1 MRHLEMKIPLNAQC
15 NAMPMMVV
23 TSGSRCDLL
32 PSCCHAPP
40 YYGLPSHERLKESR
54 EGRKG
59 FVMNKGIVRISSL
72 AGTRISHKNL
82 LNYKFEGNAP
92 CVTGNCSNVTDPEL
106 YMPFRK
112 VSDIRNPRGK
122 LGKRNQARIERPWS
136 RVYAREVSRE
146 IYEEESGDRDSL
158 VKQINPNERALKGG
172 SSLIIG
178 EANEQ
183 GSPRLS
189 NQRHGEVLWD
199 GVSKSEYQKIQDLK
213 FSGDIWEGDSGPQVL
228 DLQVGSQHFSVCN
241 IRI

>member
-1 MRHLEMKIPLNAQC
+1 MKIPLNAQC

-32 PSCCHAPP
+32 PSCCHALP

-59 FVMNKGIVRISSL
+59 WCMIKGIVRIPSL

-82 LNYKFEGNAP
+82 LNYKFKGNAP
-92 CVTGNCSNVTDPEL
+92 CVAGSCSNVTDPEL
-106 YMPFRK
+106 CMPFRK

-122 LGKRNQARIERPWS
+122 LGKRNQVRIEKSWS
-136 RVYAREVSRE
+136 RVYAKEVSRE
-146 IYEEESGDRDSL
+146 IYEEESGDRGSL
-158 VKQINPNERALKGG
+158 VKQTNPIERALKGD
-172 SSLIIG
+172 SSLIVG

-183 GSPRLS
+183 GSLRLS
-189 NQRHGEVLWD
+189 NQRQGELLWD

-228 DLQVGSQHFSVCN
+228 DLQVSSQHFPVCN
-241 IRI
+241 VRL